1 MGSNI
6 ELLANKVVS

>member
-6 ELLANKVVS
+6 ELQKH